1 MNTIVPVTRNHAII
15 WSGSMINWRARTCD
29 LESVSKYRLRNP
41 WYLSEQPGGTETM
54 TGKNLEFYADE
65 PLPDQ
70 EVKELMDEEIEHAP
84 RAPGELFQRLT
95 EHHSSSPADSGGDID
110 ASWEEVNSSGSEAV
124 FGHNPTPDQ
133 SDVEENA
140 HAMGIDFEDNEP
152 LDFVRKMEKRDR
164 DRFEL
169 NEDSKSTRNEI

>member
-1 MNTIVPVTRNHAII
+1 MPN
-15 WSGSMINWRARTCD
+15 S
-29 LESVSKYRLRNP
+29 
-41 WYLSEQPGGTETM
+41 
-54 TGKNLEFYADE
+54 LEFYE
-65 PLPDQ
+65 NETPI
-70 EVKELMDEEIEHAP
+70 DEEMKKFIDDEIAHVPQAP
-84 RAPGELFQRLT
+84 SELEERLH

-110 ASWEEVNSSGSEAV
+110 AQWEEVNGSGSEAV

-152 LDFVRKMEKRDR
+152 LDFVRKLERRDR

-169 NEDSKSTRNEI
+169 NEDSKDGSDSI